1 MTKDMM
7 AKALSK
13 FFVEHKTDKMD
24 LSEYKSHGNSVPVK
38 DYLLRRA
45 FGSWNRVL
53 SAMQK
58 RYPIDLE
65 TLLAPAPTPAPAPKP
80 APKKV
85 APKTTVAKKVE
96 KKDVK

>member
-7 AKALSK
+7 AKALSDW
-13 FFVEHKTDKMD
+13 FVEKGVESMD
-24 LSEYKSHGNSVPVK
+24 LRTYKSHGNDVPVK

-53 SAMQK
+53 SAMRK
-58 RYPIDLE
+58 RHPVAVVE
-65 TLLAPAPTPAPAPKP
+65 EAPAPTPAPKAKAKAP
-80 APKKV
+80 
-85 APKTTVAKKVE
+85 AKKAE

>member
-7 AKALSK
+7 AKALSEFLVK
-13 FFVEHKTDKMD
+13 HKTDKMD
-24 LSEYKSHGNSVPVK
+24 LSEYKAHGNSVPVK

-45 FGSWNRVL
+45 FGSWSRVL

-65 TLLAPAPTPAPAPKP
+65 TLLAPAPAPKP

-85 APKTTVAKKVE
+85 APKKTVAKPKVE

>member
-1 MTKDMM
+1 MTKDKM
-7 AKALSK
+7 AKALSE
-13 FFVEHKTDKMD
+13 FFVKHKTDKMD

-65 TLLAPAPTPAPAPKP
+65 TLLAKPAPAPKP

-85 APKTTVAKKVE
+85 APKTTVAKPKVE

>member
-1 MTKDMM
+1 MTKDKM
-7 AKALSK
+7 AKALSEFLVK
-13 FFVEHKTDKMD
+13 RKVDTIS
-24 LSEYKSHGNSVPVK
+24 LSDYKGLGNDVPVK

-65 TLLAPAPTPAPAPKP
+65 TLLAPAPAPKP

-85 APKTTVAKKVE
+85 APKKTVAKPKVV

>member
-7 AKALSK
+7 AKALSDW
-13 FFVEHKTDKMD
+13 FVEEGVESMD
-24 LSEYKSHGNSVPVK
+24 LRTYKSHGNDVPVK

-53 SAMQK
+53 SAMKK
-58 RYPIDLE
+58 RHPVAVVE
-65 TLLAPAPTPAPAPKP
+65 EAPAPTPAPKAKAKAP
-80 APKKV
+80 
-85 APKTTVAKKVE
+85 AKKAE